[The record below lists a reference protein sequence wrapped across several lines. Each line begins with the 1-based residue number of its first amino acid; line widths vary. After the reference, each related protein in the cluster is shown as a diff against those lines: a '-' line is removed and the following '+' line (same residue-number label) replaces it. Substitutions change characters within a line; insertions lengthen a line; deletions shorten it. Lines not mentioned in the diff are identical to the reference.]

1 MNGFAGLDLNDGHL
15 TPERV
20 KTLADHMLS
29 VGVTT
34 FLPTLITAPEAD
46 IVRALTVIAEARH
59 RFPLWPGWFRSF
71 TWRAP
76 PFHRWTGRA
85 ALIRPRM

>member
-1 MNGFAGLDLNDGHL
+1 M
-15 TPERV
+15 

-59 RFPLWPGWFRSF
+59 RFPVRGQDGSVRSRGGPLHF
-71 TWRAP
+71 TA
-76 PFHRWTGRA
+76 
-85 ALIRPRM
+85 